1 MKENVGGA
9 DRVTRAIAGPVLLA
23 AGYTRLGGSRGA
35 LPGLLAMIM
44 GALLVET
51 AITRVCPMNELLGID
66 TARRISID

>member
-1 MKENVGGA
+1 MEPTGSRTV
-9 DRVTRAIAGPVLLA
+9 AGPVLVAL
-23 AGYTRLGGSRGA
+23 GYSRLGGNRGA
-35 LPGLLAMIM
+35 LPGILAIVS